1 MTLQQATERRPKK
14 IDLNI
19 LPAEYRPP
27 KKSHLSP
34 VLYLIVFILICAMA
48 VVIVVKSGVDS
59 DIDSLDQNLSNLIQ
73 QLTQLQA
80 NKAEADPLKAQIAG
94 AQEQLANL
102 EADYEEFIDSRL
114 IWSEIIDQITEMIPG
129 TRLTVKT
136 ISTSIDK
143 VTLSGSSTKRTYV
156 YEYAL
161 DLEESDLFDGV
172 SFTFGDCPET
182 SNCDFTITAPFELNQ
197 DSGGN

>member
-1 MTLQQATERRPKK
+1 MTLQKATERRPKK

-19 LPAEYRPP
+19 LPAEYRPQ
-27 KKSHLSP
+27 KKSHLGLI
-34 VLYLIVFILICAMA
+34 LYLVVFILVCALA
-48 VVIVVKSGVDS
+48 VVIVMKLGVDS
-59 DIDSLDQNLSNLIQ
+59 DVKTLDQNVTNLQQ
-73 QLTQLQA
+73 QLTELQA

-102 EADYEEFIDSRL
+102 EADYQEFIDSRL
-114 IWSEIIDQITEMIPG
+114 IWSEIIEQITDMIPG
-129 TRLTVKT
+129 TRLTVKS
-136 ISTSIDK
+136 ISTTNLQVSL
-143 VTLSGSSTKRTYV
+143 TGSSTKRTYV

-161 DLEESDLFDGV
+161 ELEESDLFEGV